1 MHSLMIV
8 VESSYGEID
17 RDRKREGEADRE
29 RSESSFEYLFESI
42 NMPEI

>member
-8 VESSYGEID
+8 VESSYGELD
-17 RDRKREGEADRE
+17 REGEADRE